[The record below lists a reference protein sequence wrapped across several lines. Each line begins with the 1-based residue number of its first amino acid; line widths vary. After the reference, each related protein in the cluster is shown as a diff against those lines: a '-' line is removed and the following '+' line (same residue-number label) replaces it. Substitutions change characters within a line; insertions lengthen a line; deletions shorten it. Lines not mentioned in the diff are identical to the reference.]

1 MPLGIFSA
9 LLTAI
14 IQPLAYLCSRLFFL
28 RGGRAIELSVYS
40 QLLMGGVSLF
50 LLLFFLPLLHFDW
63 QLLSRSMAC
72 ALSILLAQLCYFW
85 AIRVVEASRLASM
98 LGFKLVF
105 LVFLNMLFFRQGIT
119 LWHWLAVSLCII
131 AGLVM
136 NYSGLRLSLKALLAI
151 IVCCFFLAC
160 SDIADY
166 RLVLVIPSDNVLL
179 RGLLASILC
188 YGCLGLLTLPA
199 LCFLR
204 LQRTKLLAAVPY
216 SAAWMSAMFTFY
228 LSVGL
233 LGPVFTSI
241 IQSSRGLVSVLL
253 GALVAW
259 LGHSGMESKAS
270 PRVWLGRLA
279 AALMIIAAVTIFT
292 LNPL

>member
-1 MPLGIFSA
+1 M
-9 LLTAI
+9 
-14 IQPLAYLCSRLFFL
+14 
-28 RGGRAIELSVYS
+28 
-40 QLLMGGVSLF
+40 
-50 LLLFFLPLLHFDW
+50 
-63 QLLSRSMAC
+63 
-72 ALSILLAQLCYFW
+72 
-85 AIRVVEASRLASM
+85 
-98 LGFKLVF
+98 
-105 LVFLNMLFFRQGIT
+105 
-119 LWHWLAVSLCII
+119 
-131 AGLVM
+131 
-136 NYSGLRLSLKALLAI
+136 
-151 IVCCFFLAC
+151 
-160 SDIADY
+160 
-166 RLVLVIPSDNVLL
+166 LVIPSDNVLL

-188 YGCLGLLTLPA
+188 YGCLGLLTLPV
-199 LCFLR
+199 LFFLR
-204 LQRTKLLAAVPY
+204 LQRAKLLAAVPY

-292 LNPL
+292 LKPL